1 MVYGGADT
9 AADQR
14 RSNIVGAD
22 EAMTERPV
30 AGRARAGRLLEW
42 SARASIVAVFT
53 ALAVLNLAGIFSIA
67 PIDSLERLLA
77 VAARL
82 ANFMFLILV
91 AATALTRLSPIM
103 KAKGI
108 EPRVSAL
115 LGTFLCAALA
125 LLPKTELG
133 PVLSITSTMLIMIGA
148 VLSFVVL
155 RWLGKSFSILAEAR
169 RLVTTGPYKV
179 VRHPLYLCEGIALLG
194 VALQV
199 ISPLAMAITLII
211 ALIQF
216 RRMINEEAVLN
227 SAFPEYR
234 AYAART
240 PRVSACAACRF
251 LFRFKSRH
259 RRPSGAIIFDGLPR
273 RGRYQHIR
281 TARSSIPAKLS
292 SVPSRTGCRN

>member
-1 MVYGGADT
+1 M
-9 AADQR
+9 
-14 RSNIVGAD
+14 
-22 EAMTERPV
+22 MERPHGER
-30 AGRARAGRLLEW
+30 ATANPGAAQALEWAARA
-42 SARASIVAVFT
+42 AIVAVFT
-53 ALAVLNLAGIFSIA
+53 ALAILNLGAIFHMA
-67 PIDSLERLLA
+67 PFDGPEKLLA

-91 AATALTRLSPIM
+91 AATALTRLSPIL

-115 LGTFLCAALA
+115 LGTFLCAGLA
-125 LLPKTELG
+125 ALPKTELG
-133 PVLSITSTMLIMIGA
+133 PVLSITSTLLIIAGA
-148 VLSFVVL
+148 VLSFIVL

-199 ISPLAMAITLII
+199 ISPLALAITLVI

-216 RRMINEEAVLN
+216 RRMVNEEIVLN

-240 PRVSACAACRF
+240 PRVAPAILAGF
-251 LFRFKSRH
+251 H
-259 RRPSGAIIFDGLPR
+259 SG
-273 RGRYQHIR
+273 
-281 TARSSIPAKLS
+281 LS
-292 SVPSRTGCRN
+292 PVVDDPKAQ

>member
-1 MVYGGADT
+1 MSSAG
-9 AADQR
+9 
-14 RSNIVGAD
+14 D
-22 EAMTERPV
+22 EAMLERPKGAQGV
-30 AGRARAGRLLEW
+30 TNPPAVLMIEWAARA
-42 SARASIVAVFT
+42 AIFAVFT
-53 ALAVLNLAGIFSIA
+53 ALAVLNLAGA
-67 PIDSLERLLA
+67 YHMTPLDSPEKLLA

-82 ANFMFLILV
+82 ANFMFLILI
-91 AATALTRLSPIM
+91 AATALTRLSPVL

-115 LGTFLCAALA
+115 LGTFLCAGLA

-133 PVLSITSTMLIMIGA
+133 PVLSITSTLLIIAGA
-148 VLSFVVL
+148 VSSFIVL

-199 ISPLAMAITLII
+199 ISPLALAITLVI

-216 RRMINEEAVLN
+216 RRMVNEEIVLN

-240 PRVSACAACRF
+240 PRLAPAILAGF
-251 LFRFKSRH
+251 H
-259 RRPSGAIIFDGLPR
+259 SG
-273 RGRYQHIR
+273 
-281 TARSSIPAKLS
+281 LS
-292 SVPSRTGCRN
+292 PVVD

>member
-1 MVYGGADT
+1 
-9 AADQR
+9 
-14 RSNIVGAD
+14 
-22 EAMTERPV
+22 MTERPSGEQV
-30 AGRARAGRLLEW
+30 IVSSRAAFVLEWGARA
-42 SARASIVAVFT
+42 AIVAIFT
-53 ALAVLNLAGIFSIA
+53 ALAALNLAGIYHMA
-67 PIDSLERLLA
+67 PLDGPEWLLA
-77 VAARL
+77 VAARF

-91 AATALTRLSPIM
+91 AATALTRLSPVL

-115 LGTFLCAALA
+115 LGTFISAGLV

-133 PVLSITSTMLIMIGA
+133 PVLSIISTLLIITGA
-148 VLSFVVL
+148 VLSFIVL

-179 VRHPLYLCEGIALLG
+179 VRHPLYLCEGVALLG
-194 VALQV
+194 VVLQV
-199 ISPLAMAITLII
+199 ISPLAVAMTLII

-240 PRVSACAACRF
+240 PRVAPALLAGFYSGSKSAV
-251 LFRFKSRH
+251 KE
-259 RRPSGAIIFDGLPR
+259 
-273 RGRYQHIR
+273 
-281 TARSSIPAKLS
+281 
-292 SVPSRTGCRN
+292 

>member
-1 MVYGGADT
+1 M
-9 AADQR
+9 
-14 RSNIVGAD
+14 GAD
-22 EAMTERPV
+22 EAVTELPRGGQV
-30 AGRARAGRLLEW
+30 GAGHLLEW
-42 SARASIVAVFT
+42 SARATIVVIFT
-53 ALAVLNLAGIFSIA
+53 ALATLNLASVYHMT
-67 PIDSLERLLA
+67 PLDSPERLLA

-91 AATALTRLSPIM
+91 AATALTRLSPIL

-115 LGTFLCAALA
+115 LGTFLCAAIA
-125 LLPKTELG
+125 LLPKAELG
-133 PVLSITSTMLIMIGA
+133 PVLSMLSTTLILIGA

-169 RLVTTGPYKV
+169 RLVTTGPYRV

-199 ISPLAMAITLII
+199 ISPLAVVITLVI

-216 RRMINEEAVLN
+216 RRMVNEEAVLN

-240 PRVSACAACRF
+240 PRVIPTRLARWGVN
-251 LFRFKSRH
+251 
-259 RRPSGAIIFDGLPR
+259 RR
-273 RGRYQHIR
+273 
-281 TARSSIPAKLS
+281 K
-292 SVPSRTGCRN
+292 

>member
-1 MVYGGADT
+1 M
-9 AADQR
+9 
-14 RSNIVGAD
+14 
-22 EAMTERPV
+22 MERPRGERAV
-30 AGRARAGRLLEW
+30 AIPGAANALEWAARA
-42 SARASIVAVFT
+42 AIVAVFT
-53 ALAVLNLAGIFSIA
+53 ALAILNLGGIFHTA
-67 PIDSLERLLA
+67 PFDSGEKLLA

-91 AATALTRLSPIM
+91 AATALTRLSPIL

-125 LLPKTELG
+125 VLPKTELG
-133 PVLSITSTMLIMIGA
+133 PALSITSTLLIIAGA
-148 VLSFVVL
+148 VSSFIVL
-155 RWLGKSFSILAEAR
+155 RWLGRSFSILAEAR

-194 VALQV
+194 VTLQV
-199 ISPLAMAITLII
+199 VSPLALAITLVI

-240 PRVSACAACRF
+240 PRLAPALLAGF
-251 LFRFKSRH
+251 H
-259 RRPSGAIIFDGLPR
+259 SG
-273 RGRYQHIR
+273 
-281 TARSSIPAKLS
+281 SN
-292 SVPSRTGCRN
+292 SVVDDPKAQ